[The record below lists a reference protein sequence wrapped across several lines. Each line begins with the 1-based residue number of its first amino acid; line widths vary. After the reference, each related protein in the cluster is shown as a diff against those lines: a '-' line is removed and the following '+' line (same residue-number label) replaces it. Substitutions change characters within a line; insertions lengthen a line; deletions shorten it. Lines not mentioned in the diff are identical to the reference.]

1 MNEKPSISSPLS
13 DISKVPDLHKFSHEA
28 MATTFEIFIVSKD
41 SAYAQQASFAAF
53 ELLDRL
59 ESKLSRFLENSD
71 VFQINCLQPNQPLV
85 IGPETFDCLFISAE
99 LFRQTEGAFDI
110 TIGLLVDL
118 SLDDNLQSQIIQTT
132 GTDLIELDPNE
143 HTVKLLSSSIN
154 IDLGGIGKGYA
165 LDKMAQLILDWDIR
179 TFLLSCSSTVLAVG
193 VPEGLDGW
201 PLTFTNPATGK
212 IFARLNLKN
221 GSISSSGIQKASHI
235 IDSQIGSPVTA
246 RIAAWSYADSAAR
259 ADGLSTAF
267 MIMSPE
273 KIHKFCLQFPA
284 TSALVIEGVKG
295 KRRNG
300 SKILTFPGMFQS
312 LKLL

>member
-1 MNEKPSISSPLS
+1 MNENQPISSPLS

-28 MATTFEIFIVSKD
+28 MATTFEIFIVSND
-41 SAYAQQASFAAF
+41 ASYAQQASFAAF

-71 VFQINCLQPNQPLV
+71 IFQINCLHPNQPLV
-85 IGPETFDCLFISAE
+85 IGPEAFDCLLLSAE
-99 LFRQTEGAFDI
+99 LFSQTEGAFDV

-118 SLDDNLQSQIIQTT
+118 SLNDNLQSEIIQTT
-132 GTDLIELDPNE
+132 GMDLIELDPDK

-165 LDKMAQLILDWDIR
+165 LDKMAQLLLDWDIR
-179 TFLLSCSSTVLAVG
+179 TALLSCSSTVLAVG
-193 VPEGLDGW
+193 FPENLGGW

-212 IFARLNLKN
+212 IFARWNLKN
-221 GSISSSGIQKASHI
+221 GSISSSGIQKSRHI
-235 IDSQIGSPVTA
+235 INSHTGLPVTD

-267 MIMSPE
+267 MIMSPAQI
-273 KIHKFCLQFPA
+273 KRFCSKFPN
-284 TSALVIEGVKG
+284 TSALVIRHIKG
-295 KRRNG
+295 KLRNG
-300 SKILTFPGMFQS
+300 NKILCFPGMFQS
-312 LKLL
+312 LELL